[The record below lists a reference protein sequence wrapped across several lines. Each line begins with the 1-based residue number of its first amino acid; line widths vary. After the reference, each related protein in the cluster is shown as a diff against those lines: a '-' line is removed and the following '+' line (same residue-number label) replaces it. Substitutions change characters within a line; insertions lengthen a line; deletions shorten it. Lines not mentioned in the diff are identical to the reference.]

1 MSKELSLATHELKWN
16 LAFDYADVRFR
27 LVRLF
32 DQYGYGYTQTESRES
47 ADFVVESLGGIILI
61 GVRAQLPTSSAFSSK
76 ILIPRTIM
84 QVFFSGDD
92 ETVRATFKKQLT
104 MAFLRVGG

>member
-1 MSKELSLATHELKWN
+1 MPKELSLNTHELKWN

-27 LVRLF
+27 LVQLF
-32 DQYGYGYTQTESRES
+32 DQYGYGYTQTEGSES
-47 ADFVVESLGGIILI
+47 VDFVVESLGGRILV
-61 GVRAQLPTSSAFSSK
+61 GVRAQLPRSSAFSAK

-84 QVFFSGDD
+84 QVFFTDND
-92 ETVRATFKKQLT
+92 ETVRATFKRQLT